1 MMTIDEVR
9 EKLRDRR
16 LTVVADETGL
26 AYDTVRRVA
35 AGKFV
40 SISYETVERLSEY
53 LEKKA

>member
-1 MMTIDEVR
+1 MLTIDEVR

-35 AGKFV
+35 AGKFIN
-40 SISYETVERLSEY
+40 ISYETVARLSEY
-53 LEKKA
+53 LERKA

>member
-1 MMTIDEVR
+1 MLTIDEVR

-35 AGKFV
+35 AGKFIN
-40 SISYETVERLSEY
+40 ISYETVSRLSEY
-53 LEKKA
+53 LERKQ